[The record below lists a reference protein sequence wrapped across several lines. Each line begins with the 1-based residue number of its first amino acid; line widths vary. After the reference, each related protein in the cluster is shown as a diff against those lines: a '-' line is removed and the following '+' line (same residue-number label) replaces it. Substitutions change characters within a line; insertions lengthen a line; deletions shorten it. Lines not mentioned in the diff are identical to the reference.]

1 MAERIVEDSSH
12 AASKIVRKETV
23 FEVSHPFTKILVCLL
38 PQLNS
43 RCIHEEVSAH
53 AVSLL
58 QLLQS
63 IAKNDDV
70 ENVSLFELEGARDR
84 EDMNDALAEWLR
96 R

>member
-1 MAERIVEDSSH
+1 MRESERDLLAERIVEDSSH

-63 IAKNDDV
+63 IAKMMIMGMFHFWN
-70 ENVSLFELEGARDR
+70 LR
-84 EDMNDALAEWLR
+84 ERGTER
-96 R
+96 T